1 MDEQETA
8 GAEDEQA
15 IAGGAC
21 GEPLVLTRRA
31 VLAAGFGALV
41 GAAAAGLQAPLAFAK
56 KVRRPTLWPAE
67 ADVWALSIDVEGT
80 PADAQL
86 SLDGQPLATTPGS
99 SGFTA
104 AVALQP
110 GENTVSAALPG
121 AAPALSRTY
130 VARVEDRPT
139 ARVSVSVA
147 EGAVYLDA
155 SGSEPDPY
163 SGAPIASVSW
173 RQRDGAALGS
183 GTLLTLRGPW
193 DDGEQYVTA
202 SVTDTN
208 GHSDEA
214 TVVFVVSAG
223 VPEAV
228 ETQTW
233 QPQWVKG
240 AVLYGAIPP
249 LFGEPPLEALTAQ
262 LERLAVLGVNVV
274 WLSPIFATTPGEFG
288 YAVTDYFTVRSDYG
302 DLASLQALVEAAH
315 ARGIKVILDLPLN
328 DTSSQHPYYV
338 QAQEDTTGSHYW
350 DFYERNANGHAVHYF
365 NWKDLP
371 NLNYE
376 NVEVRRLAT
385 EVAVY
390 WLREAGVD
398 GFRCDAAWGVQE
410 RNPAFWAQWRAELQ
424 RIRPD
429 LLLLA
434 EGSAREDVWSAA
446 GFSAAYD
453 WTDEPGQW
461 AWEGAF
467 SRKKPDAPGL
477 RSALAIP
484 SGSRPFRFLEDND
497 TGERFITRYGLG
509 ATRAAA
515 AMLLSL
521 PGIPCIYTGQE
532 IGAAY
537 EPYKR
542 TEPLDWSNDPDE
554 LEPYYRS
561 LIEQRL
567 ANPSLATGSLTL
579 LQASPSADVLAFSVA
594 TLQASLLVAVNFS
607 ATDVDALIDT
617 GGGAETSLAL
627 PAWSAFTLPT
637 G

>member
-1 MDEQETA
+1 MHEQETA
-8 GAEDEQA
+8 NAMDGQA
-15 IAGGAC
+15 IAGAGR
-21 GEPLVLTRRA
+21 GDPLFLTRRA
-31 VLAAGFGALV
+31 VLGAGLGALV
-41 GAAAAGLQAPLAFAK
+41 GAAAAGLEPPLAFAK

-80 PADAQL
+80 PANAQL
-86 SLDGQPLATTPGS
+86 TLDGQRLATTS
-99 SGFTA
+99 ASNGFTA
-104 AVALQP
+104 AVPLGP
-110 GENTVSAALPG
+110 GQNTVLAASPG
-121 AAPALSRTY
+121 AGSALSRTY
-130 VARVEDRPT
+130 VARLEDRPT
-139 ARVSVSVA
+139 ARVSVTVG

-155 SGSEPDPY
+155 SGSEADPY

-173 RQRDGAALGS
+173 RQRDGTALGS
-183 GTLLTLRGPW
+183 GSALTLHGPW
-193 DDGEQYVTA
+193 VDGEQYVTA
-202 SVTDTN
+202 SVTDSN
-208 GHSDEA
+208 GHSDES
-214 TVVFVVSAG
+214 TVVFVVSGG

-233 QPQWVKG
+233 QPQWVQS
-240 AVLYGAIPP
+240 AVIYGAIPP
-249 LFGEPPLEALTAQ
+249 LFGEQPLEALTAQ
-262 LERLAVLGVNVV
+262 LKRLGALGVNVL

-315 ARGIKVILDLPLN
+315 ARDIKVILDLPLN

-338 QAQEDTTGSHYW
+338 QTQEDTTGSHYW

-410 RNPAFWAQWRAELQ
+410 RNPEFWAQWRAELQ

-434 EGSAREDVWSAA
+434 EGSAREDVWSEA

-453 WTDEPGQW
+453 WTSEPGQW

-477 RSALAIP
+477 RSALAVP
-484 SGSRPFRFLEDND
+484 TGSRPFRFLEDND

-509 ATRAAA
+509 ATKAAA

-542 TEPLDWSNDPDE
+542 TEPLDWSNDPDQ

-579 LQASPSADVLAFSVA
+579 LQASPSADVLAFLLA
-594 TLQASLLVAVNFS
+594 GAQASLLVAVNFS
-607 ATDVDALIDT
+607 ATDLEAVIDT
-617 GGGAETSLAL
+617 GGGAETALAL
-627 PAWSAFTLPT
+627 PAWSAITQPT